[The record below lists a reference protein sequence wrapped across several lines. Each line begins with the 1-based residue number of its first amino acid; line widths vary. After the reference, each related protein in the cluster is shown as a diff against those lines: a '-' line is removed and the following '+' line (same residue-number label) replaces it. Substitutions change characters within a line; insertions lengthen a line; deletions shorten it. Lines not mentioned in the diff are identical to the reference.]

1 VDAADPG
8 ASRDPGP
15 SRYPGPSRDPGPA
28 QDHSHAGAEHVHL
41 AGGLSHPEGEFVR
54 LAADADRPEGRD
66 DRRAPTR
73 PPARTR
79 ARKAAL
85 DILFESEQRGLDTGA
100 TLGDRQSDAAGG
112 GPVVRDYTVELVL
125 GVRAERARIDD
136 LLSTYAESWAL
147 DRMAAVDRTILRL
160 AAWELLAAPDVPAGV
175 AISEAVG
182 LARDLSTDASPAFVN
197 GVLARI
203 RDVVPRPAPVPPAV
217 DASTTGPSAAEP
229 DPDDPGSAGGDRSD
243 QEAFE
248 TP

>member
-1 VDAADPG
+1 VPASVPVSEPAGPDPRRDQPG
-8 ASRDPGP
+8 A
-15 SRYPGPSRDPGPA
+15 
-28 QDHSHAGAEHVHL
+28 DHVHAGAEHVHL

-54 LAADADRPEGRD
+54 LPVDHARPEGRD

-100 TLGDRQSDAAGG
+100 TLEDRRADAAAGG
-112 GPVVRDYTVELVL
+112 PAVRDYTVELVL
-125 GVRAERARIDD
+125 GVRGRRARIDE
-136 LLSTYAESWAL
+136 LLSTYAEGWAL

-160 AAWELLAAPDVPAGV
+160 AAWELLDAPDVPAGV

-203 RDVVPRPAPVPPAV
+203 RDVVPRPAPVTTSVGPDAQP
-217 DASTTGPSAAEP
+217 DASA
-229 DPDDPGSAGGDRSD
+229 
-243 QEAFE
+243 QEVAE